1 MQVLCLTALFFELNI
16 TELTAMLA
24 LGSSFLGVPIPFE
37 ANVRGGRR
45 PDKEGVGLVD
55 ADTAVLSF
63 LR

>member
-1 MQVLCLTALFFELNI
+1 
-16 TELTAMLA
+16 MLA